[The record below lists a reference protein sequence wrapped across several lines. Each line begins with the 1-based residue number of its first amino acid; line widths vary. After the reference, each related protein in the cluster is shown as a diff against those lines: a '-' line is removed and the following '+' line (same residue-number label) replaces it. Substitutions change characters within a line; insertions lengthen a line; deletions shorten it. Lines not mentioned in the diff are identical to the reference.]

1 MRSHLFSYRTQKLS
15 SSAQMVL
22 GWTRP
27 GRVCRRRFPKQK
39 HSTSVGCFC
48 FMSDNE
54 CRRFFHLRDAVD
66 FYTGYCARSVDFILP
81 PTMTQFAVSS
91 QARHRGGKFS
101 DRAADRRGMR
111 SAEAEVI
118 SRRAKEYTAPRASRN
133 RAQAR
138 VTAKTST
145 VYDADTC
152 PGEYVDAG
160 FQNKSTQHQL
170 GAFALCPIMSATG
183 FSFKGC
189 GRFLYWILCAVG

>member
-48 FMSDNE
+48 FVSDNE
-54 CRRFFHLRDAVD
+54 CSRFVMLVLYVVGFH
-66 FYTGYCARSVDFILP
+66 TGYCARSVDFILLSA
-81 PTMTQFAVSS
+81 MTQFAVSS

-152 PGEYVDAG
+152 LGEYVDAG

-170 GAFALCPIMSATG
+170 GAFALCPIMSAAG
-183 FSFKGC
+183 
-189 GRFLYWILCAVG
+189 LLCSYCA

>member
-1 MRSHLFSYRTQKLS
+1 
-15 SSAQMVL
+15 
-22 GWTRP
+22 
-27 GRVCRRRFPKQK
+27 
-39 HSTSVGCFC
+39 
-48 FMSDNE
+48 
-54 CRRFFHLRDAVD
+54 
-66 FYTGYCARSVDFILP
+66 
-81 PTMTQFAVSS
+81 MTQFAVSS

-118 SRRAKEYTAPRASRN
+118 FRRAKEYTAPRASRN

-170 GAFALCPIMSATG
+170 GAFAFMSDDDAIGFHTGYCARSVDFILLSVIMQFAVSGQIMLSETE
-183 FSFKGC
+183 GC
-189 GRFLYWILCAVG
+189 CGGLADDCAAVKEYCKAVGKRLI